1 MIGTRELTTLAF
13 AVAALTLSAVSV
25 AQSDE
30 NGPLKTTMDSFL
42 VSVDKKGKETVAPTK
57 EAEPGQVI
65 QYRIGATNMSKAPLR
80 GLVINGPIP
89 ANTKYQAK
97 SNKAQ
102 TAHNF
107 LVSIDG
113 GATWDKEPVKRKRKD
128 KDGKIK
134 EVVIGPEE
142 YTHTRWVVK
151 SALGPK
157 KKLEFTYRVKVD

>member
-1 MIGTRELTTLAF
+1 MKNALKLSHIAFAMSALLLSTVTLA
-13 AVAALTLSAVSV
+13 
-25 AQSDE
+25 QSSED
-30 NGPLKTTMDSFL
+30 GPLKTTMSSFL
-42 VSVDKKGKETVAPTK
+42 VTVDAKGKETITATK

-65 QYRIGATNMSKAPLR
+65 QYAIGATNTSKAPLR
-80 GLVINGPIP
+80 GLSVNGPIP
-89 ANTKYQAK
+89 ASTSYQAK
-97 SNKAQ
+97 SNTAQ
-102 TAHNF
+102 TAHKF

-113 GATWDKEPVKRKRKD
+113 GTSWDKEPVIRKRKD

-134 EVVIGPEE
+134 EVVIGAEE